1 VSSQSKTEF
10 AIAVTI
16 FNDPPKF
23 TQKLSTLRVTQGENT
38 SYNFPSYEE
47 KEGLPV

>member
-1 VSSQSKTEF
+1 MSSQSKTEF

-23 TQKLSTLRVTQGENT
+23 TQKLSTLRVTQGET
-38 SYNFPSYEE
+38 ISYNFPTYEE